1 MINMAEENDRRGLLD
16 GREANT
22 QPYFPPNEYDGAL
35 FHEKGKSPKEVS
47 YLPTIDF

>member
-1 MINMAEENDRRGLLD
+1 MAEENDRRGLLD

-22 QPYFPPNEYDGAL
+22 RPYSPPNEYDGAL